1 MGLLTNKRAIVTG
14 GASGIGAATAHLFA
28 AEGAHVLAVDISAEG
43 LEQFAHSANISTL
56 TKDISTETAGA
67 EIINH
72 AVKCLAGIDILMN
85 NAGIGGGSEDV
96 ASLSQELWNR
106 VLATNLTAPFRL
118 CQAAI
123 PYLRESSAGR
133 IINVASVMATHTDY
147 GLAAYCAA
155 KAGVTGFTRNLALEL
170 GRDQINVNAILPGAI
185 LTGMTSASL
194 ANPKAADTWA
204 RKSVF
209 KRLGQPED
217 IAKAA
222 VFLASDLSAFIT
234 GQNINVDGGMLLRT

>member
-72 AVKCLAGIDILMN
+72 AVQCLGGIDILMN

-147 GLAAYCAA
+147 GLAAYCAS
-155 KAGVTGFTRNLALEL
+155 KAGVTGFTLNLALEL

-209 KRLGQPED
+209 KRLGQPKD

>member
-1 MGLLTNKRAIVTG
+1 MGLLDGRKIIVTG
-14 GASGIGAATAHLFA
+14 AASGIGAATARLYA
-28 AEGAHVLAVDISAEG
+28 DEGAQVLAVDISQSG
-43 LEQFAHSANISTL
+43 LEQFNDASAITTL
-56 TKDISTETAGA
+56 TKDIATDTAGE
-67 EIINH
+67 EIISY
-72 AVKCLAGIDILMN
+72 AFKCMGGLDVLMN
-85 NAGIGGGSEDV
+85 NAGIGGGSTDA
-96 ASLSQELWNR
+96 ASLDQELWNR

-123 PYLRESSAGR
+123 PYLRESQAGR
-133 IINVASVMATHTDY
+133 IINIASVMATHTDF

-185 LTGMTSASL
+185 LTGMTSPAL
-194 ANPKAADTWA
+194 ADPKAADVWA

-217 IAKAA
+217 IAKVA
-222 VFLASDLSAFIT
+222 VFLASDLSAFVT
-234 GQNINVDGGMLLRT
+234 GQNVNVDGGMLLRT